1 MLATPLLPLGRGIL
15 GITRKKTGAP
25 GRNRTCYQGFR
36 KPLLYPMSYE
46 RKEAENEWFTEY
58 LKKNFA
64 SHT

>member
-46 RKEAENEWFTEY
+46 RKMLINSVKWKSENTE
-58 LKKNFA
+58 
-64 SHT
+64 T

>member
-1 MLATPLLPLGRGIL
+1 
-15 GITRKKTGAP
+15 
-25 GRNRTCYQGFR
+25 
-36 KPLLYPMSYE
+36 MSYE